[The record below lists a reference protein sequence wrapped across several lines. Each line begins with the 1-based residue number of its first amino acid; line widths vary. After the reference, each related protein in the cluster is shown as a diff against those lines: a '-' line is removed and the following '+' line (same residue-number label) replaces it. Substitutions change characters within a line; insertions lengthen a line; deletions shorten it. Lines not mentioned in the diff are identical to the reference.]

1 MATPGALRVLEH
13 NIISY
18 KRVWKGTVFSS
29 FVNPVLFLAAMG
41 LGLGTLVDAG
51 ARAGT
56 LGTTSYLAFLAPG
69 LMVATAMQMAAFE
82 SAFPVMAGM
91 KWRKTYHAALS
102 TPLRSADLVAGHL
115 VFVAFRLV
123 MMAVVFAV
131 VITAFGAV
139 ELNRALLATL
149 PALLTGLAFAAP
161 ITAFAGRL
169 ESDYGLSS
177 MFRFVIVPMFLFSGT
192 FFPIDQIPGWVQ
204 PVAYVVP
211 LWHGVELTRG
221 VALGIGTTLNPLV
234 HIGVLVA
241 VIVVGF
247 VAAVR
252 AFEARLIK

>member
-51 ARAGT
+51 DRGGALGAG
-56 LGTTSYLAFLAPG
+56 SYLAFLAPG
-69 LMVATAMQMAAFE
+69 LMVATAMQMASFE

-102 TPLRSADLVAGHL
+102 TPLRATDLVAGHL

-123 MMAVVFAV
+123 TATTVFAV
-131 VITAFGAV
+131 VITLFGAV
-139 ELNRALLATL
+139 EFNRALLAIL

-161 ITAFAGRL
+161 ITAFAGWL

-192 FFPIDQIPGWVQ
+192 FFPIDQIPDWLQ
-204 PVAYVVP
+204 PLVYVVP
-211 LWHGVELTRG
+211 LWHGVELTRA
-221 VALGIGTTLNPLV
+221 VALGTGTTLSPVV
-234 HIGVLVA
+234 HVGVLVL
-241 VIVVGF
+241 VVGIGF

>member
-51 ARAGT
+51 GRAAA

-69 LMVATAMQMAAFE
+69 LMVATAMQMASFE

-123 MMAVVFAV
+123 MMAVVFAI

-139 ELNRALLATL
+139 EFNRALLAIL
-149 PALLTGLAFAAP
+149 PAVLTGLAFAAP
-161 ITAFAGRL
+161 IAAFAGSL

-192 FFPIDQIPGWVQ
+192 FFPIDQIPGWLQ
-204 PVAYVVP
+204 PLVYVVP
-211 LWHGVELTRG
+211 LWHGVELTRSA
-221 VALGIGTTLNPLV
+221 ALGTATALNPLI

-241 VIVVGF
+241 VLVIGF
-247 VAAVR
+247 VAAIR
-252 AFEARLIK
+252 AFEKRLIK